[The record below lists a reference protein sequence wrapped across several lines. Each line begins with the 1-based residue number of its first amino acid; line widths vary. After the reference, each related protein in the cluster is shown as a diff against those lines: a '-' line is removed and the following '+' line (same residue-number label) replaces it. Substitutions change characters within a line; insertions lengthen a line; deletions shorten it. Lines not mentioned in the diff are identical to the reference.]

1 MALLFLRTFKI
12 FKFPCES
19 LFSITRLTPG
29 DHELNKLRCT
39 LPGDAS
45 IHVYI
50 RLIMSLRSSGE
61 LRFVHILTA
70 PYPIRVTIWKKK
82 FFLMNSVYIDA
93 LLSGNGSCKESSS
106 WKTVKLTRNTCIQLL
121 LWDCLC
127 FKL

>member
-19 LFSITRLTPG
+19 LFSITRLTPGDHAPG

-70 PYPIRVTIWKKK
+70 PYPIRVTI
-82 FFLMNSVYIDA
+82 
-93 LLSGNGSCKESSS
+93 
-106 WKTVKLTRNTCIQLL
+106 
-121 LWDCLC
+121 
-127 FKL
+127 